1 MKPKKI
7 IVLIIFLLIAPLK
20 IFSQQEINK
29 EFAVIENENLAIK
42 EKPDLTSNKIDYNK
56 LNPALNDTFEISNKS
71 DEFYQ
76 IKFLSDKN
84 QYTVGWISS
93 SDVEDRF
100 TFGPFLRFE
109 TEPDKTLMTRRIK
122 EVISHPEWNAIIK
135 SSVYNG
141 EILKGM
147 NKQMAT
153 ASIGEPSSSNK
164 YFTAQSEIEQ
174 WTYQKVPSVDFVLNF
189 ENGLITSYKGYAEPL
204 SIKFKKE
211 LSKRKIYPYRIRGLE
226 LMGLGGVTF
235 AIAVFFLRDSEGKSI
250 LFSEEH
256 KTVSWAALTAVVAT
270 EGLGIY
276 LYLYS
281 KESDEISL
289 KTNDKSIQLVFK
301 HYF

>member
-20 IFSQQEINK
+20 IFSQEEINK
-29 EFAVIENENLAIK
+29 EFAVVENKNLVIN
-42 EKPDLTSNKIDYNK
+42 EKPDLTSNKINYNK
-56 LNPALNDTFEISNKS
+56 LNPALNDTFEISGKS

-93 SDVEDRF
+93 SDVKEKF
-100 TFGPFLRFE
+100 TFESFLRFG
-109 TEPDKTLMTRRIK
+109 TEPDKTLMIRRIK

-147 NKQMAT
+147 NKQMTA
-153 ASIGEPSSSNK
+153 ASIGEPSSSSK

-174 WTYQKVPSVDFVLNF
+174 WTYQKIPSVDFVLNF
-189 ENGLITSYKGYAEPL
+189 ENGLITSYKGYVEPL

-211 LSKRKIYPYRIRGLE
+211 LSKRKIYPYRIKGLE

-235 AIAVFFLRDSEGKSI
+235 IIAVAFLRDAEGKSL
-250 LFSEEH
+250 LFSKEH

-281 KESDEISL
+281 KESYETSV
-289 KTNDKSIQLVFK
+289 KTNDKSVQLVFK

>member
-20 IFSQQEINK
+20 IFSQQEIYK
-29 EFAVIENENLAIK
+29 EFAVIENKNLVIK
-42 EKPDLTSNKIDYNK
+42 EKPDLTSNKINYNK
-56 LNPALNDTFEISNKS
+56 LNPALNDTFEVSGEF

-93 SDVEDRF
+93 SDIKEKF
-100 TFGPFLRFE
+100 TFGPFLSFG
-109 TEPDKTLMTRRIK
+109 TEPDNTLMIQRIK

-153 ASIGEPSSSNK
+153 TSIGEPSSSSR

-174 WTYQKVPSVDFVLNF
+174 WTYQKTPSIDFVLNF
-189 ENGLITSYKGYAEPL
+189 ENGVITSYKGYEEPL
-204 SIKFKKE
+204 SIKFKRE

-235 AIAVFFLRDSEGKSI
+235 IIAVAFLRDSEGKSL
-250 LFSEEH
+250 LFSEGH
-256 KTVSWAALTAVVAT
+256 KTVSWAALTAVAAT
-270 EGLGIY
+270 EGFGIY

-289 KTNDKSIQLVFK
+289 KTNDKSLQLVFK